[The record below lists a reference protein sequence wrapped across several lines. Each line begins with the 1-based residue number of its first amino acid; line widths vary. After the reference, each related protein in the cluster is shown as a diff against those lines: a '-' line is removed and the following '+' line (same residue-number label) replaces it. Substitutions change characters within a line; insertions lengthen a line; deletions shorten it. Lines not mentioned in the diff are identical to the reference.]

1 MSQGT
6 IRASKLS
13 IAGVYLF
20 MFLLAVWPMVDLM
33 SSAWPPQPGNLQ
45 WRYGFIGITA
55 AFLHTPIL
63 AGLLAMVFAF
73 LLGHSGALRALSIL
87 ALVVALGFL
96 IVLILFPLDALQ
108 LRSVTPAERLSQFQ
122 VGATIVELKHFTA
135 MLTLLFLGFGG
146 WRTAGR
152 LAKRTKGSEGS
163 QLTAEVLKAQK
174 RD

>member
-1 MSQGT
+1 MSQAT

-20 MFLLAVWPMVDLM
+20 MFLLAVWPMVDLL

-45 WRYGFIGITA
+45 WRYGFMGITA

-73 LLGHSGALRALSIL
+73 LLGHTGALRFLSIL
-87 ALVVALGFL
+87 AVAVALGFL
-96 IVLILFPLDALQ
+96 IILILFPLDALQ
-108 LRSVTPAERLSQFQ
+108 LRSVTPAERLPQFQ
-122 VGATIVELKHFTA
+122 VGAAIVELKHLTA
-135 MLTLLFLGFGG
+135 LVTLLLLGVGG
-146 WRTAGR
+146 WRTAGS
-152 LAKRTKGSEGS
+152 LAKRTKSPEGS